1 MRYSFIHPKPKQIVD
16 SDTKI
21 ILIFFVITIVLT
33 IGFAVFI
40 MLKKDNF
47 VEEAASMKREI
58 VKFRS
63 ENSLYKKKIDRIERL
78 VQKFESI
85 QTHNTLLKESIQNL
99 FDLVPDQITLTKAI
113 LNRDGLILYGVTPS
127 KDVYNYLLQA
137 PLKSV
142 FHRNQTTFYPIRN
155 GWYKFVSINEGGMES
170 MNGEEE

>member
-21 ILIFFVITIVLT
+21 ILIFFVITIALT
-33 IGFAVFI
+33 IGFAVFV

-47 VEEAASMKREI
+47 AEEAASMKREI

-85 QTHNTLLKESIQNL
+85 QTHNTL
-99 FDLVPDQITLTKAI
+99 
-113 LNRDGLILYGVTPS
+113 
-127 KDVYNYLLQA
+127 
-137 PLKSV
+137 
-142 FHRNQTTFYPIRN
+142 
-155 GWYKFVSINEGGMES
+155 
-170 MNGEEE
+170 